1 MSNCTVSE
9 VVGLQWQDIDFDAEK
24 GLGVITIQSAIE
36 AHEKRET
43 VNKRIANDIRF
54 TKNNAS
60 IRKITIW
67 SAYRQLLQDFKEDTM
82 YEYNYTPQQLEKAYV
97 FPNING
103 KSLEARKG
111 YQRHNN
117 LLRETNRVC
126 EELKLP
132 KYDNQMFR
140 HACAYFLILDQQLSE
155 DDVYRYFGHSDS
167 EMLKNN
173 LCQAE
178 C

>member
-1 MSNCTVSE
+1 M
-9 VVGLQWQDIDFDAEK
+9 
-24 GLGVITIQSAIE
+24 
-36 AHEKRET
+36 
-43 VNKRIANDIRF
+43 
-54 TKNNAS
+54 
-60 IRKITIW
+60 
-67 SAYRQLLQDFKEDTM
+67 
-82 YEYNYTPQQLEKAYV
+82 
-97 FPNING
+97 
-103 KSLEARKG
+103 EARKG

-167 EMLKNN
+167 EMLKTIYAKLNVDQN
-173 LCQAE
+173 LQKTNLSLKELITNQGFADPE
-178 C
+178 IDKLHLLRLERLKAGETQDAYISKNRITRVYNQILLAIERKQKVYYYKPSNERIITLILQEHPEIKQKIQLAPED